1 MITNIPTLDR
11 ENYGR
16 FLGLLP
22 LTGPGWLV
30 GAIEKS
36 FGSGPLAGEGAPPI
50 RPAYTPS
57 QGSMAEDLEKLARL
71 RAAGTITEEEFQR
84 LKAKLI

>member
-36 FGSGPLAGEGAPPI
+36 FGSDPLAGEGAPPI
-50 RPAYTPS
+50 RPAYAPS
-57 QGSMAEDLEKLARL
+57 QGSMAEELENWPGYAPPAPSPKKNSSA
-71 RAAGTITEEEFQR
+71 
-84 LKAKLI
+84 